1 MQRAKIDKFVPDEDC
16 CLELSEKEKLSLD
29 DEKDIECVAD
39 ETDNDRARE
48 KIDEM
53 DEDLA
58 RFEDTAG
65 TSKMLSGVFNLIVSR
80 GYTGT

>member
-1 MQRAKIDKFVPDEDC
+1 MQRAKIDTFVSDEDGC
-16 CLELSEKEKLSLD
+16 VELSEKEKLSLD

-39 ETDNDRARE
+39 ETDNDKARE

-58 RFEDTAG
+58 RFEDTVE
-65 TSKMLSGVFNLIVSR
+65 TSKILSGAFNLIDS
-80 GYTGT
+80 GGNSGT